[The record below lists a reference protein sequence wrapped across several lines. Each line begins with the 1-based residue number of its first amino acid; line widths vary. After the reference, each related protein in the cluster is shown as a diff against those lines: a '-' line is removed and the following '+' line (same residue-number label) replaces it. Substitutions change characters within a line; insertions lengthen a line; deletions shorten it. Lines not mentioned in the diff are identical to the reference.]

1 VEQELVGIRKLGPV
15 VAIDGPAGAGKSTL
29 ARELARALGLPYL
42 NTGLMYRAVAAGA
55 LADGVPP
62 GDGERL
68 AAVARRLRFSIA
80 EGPGAE
86 LSIDQEPPGPEL
98 VGEAV
103 EGVVSEVA
111 AHSEVRAVL
120 RQAQRELGS
129 RGCVMEGRDIGTVV
143 FPDADVKMFL
153 SARPEV
159 RARRRERERGGG
171 AEVGEAVVRRDQLDA
186 KTNPLEPAPDA
197 HLLDTSQLGPED
209 ALSAALSLVRAVL
222 GDQVNR

>member
-1 VEQELVGIRKLGPV
+1 MRSPPCTGRRVWTVPSLAARPGRQGRNPGWRATSGKGRGLTWDASRVEQELVGIRKLGPV

-86 LSIDQEPPGPEL
+86 LSIDQKPPGPEL

-103 EGVVSEVA
+103 EGVV
-111 AHSEVRAVL
+111 
-120 RQAQRELGS
+120 
-129 RGCVMEGRDIGTVV
+129 
-143 FPDADVKMFL
+143 
-153 SARPEV
+153 
-159 RARRRERERGGG
+159 
-171 AEVGEAVVRRDQLDA
+171 
-186 KTNPLEPAPDA
+186 
-197 HLLDTSQLGPED
+197 
-209 ALSAALSLVRAVL
+209 
-222 GDQVNR
+222 